1 MGAAY
6 LVALLAYVVLAS
18 WWLFRRRP
26 GRMIQYLLAWTVIFA
41 LAAAIAHVF
50 GLSLA

>member
-6 LVALLAYVVLAS
+6 LVALLAYVVVAS

-26 GRMIQYLLAWTVIFA
+26 GRMLTYLLVWSVIFA
-41 LAAAIAHVF
+41 GLAVIAQAL
-50 GLSLA
+50 GWSLA